1 MIAVLQV
8 SAQFSENWRSMIKF
22 SRSTNYPGGKV
33 LYVLQFTYISV
44 NTSSSRPSEAMV
56 LPWHLVSLGVLAG
69 LAVPSHPKIRSLKLV
84 LTLF

>member
-8 SAQFSENWRSMIKF
+8 SAQFSENWRGMIKF

-56 LPWHLVSLGVLAG
+56 YLGTLWAWGSLRAWR
-69 LAVPSHPKIRSLKLV
+69 SHRTLK
-84 LTLF
+84 